1 MNWPSP
7 VKTYHSDAYA
17 AIDPSLHHL
26 STKGKNVVITGGGGS
41 GLGPFIARAFATS
54 GASSITILGRTEQ
67 TLLETKASLEKNF
80 PHTKVFS
87 IVTDIMSKPSV
98 DAAFEFIKSNVGIV
112 HVLVANAAVLPNMVP
127 IAKSEADDWFNGF
140 EVNVKGNYNLLK
152 AFLPV
157 AAVNAAVIDVNAA
170 VAHLPY
176 IPGFSSYHASK
187 LASVKLF
194 DYIHKEHPELFVLN
208 VNPGI
213 LKTQMSLRFV
223 GNDEQWEA
231 FQFDSGDFDL
241 LTRIFEETEWL
252 MVNRSRTA
260 VDIHR
265 LGCQPRG

>member
-17 AIDPSLHHL
+17 AIDPSLPQL
-26 STKGKNVVITGGGGS
+26 STKGKNVVITGGGS

-67 TLLETKASLEKNF
+67 TLLETKTYLEKDF
-80 PHTKVFS
+80 PHTKIFS
-87 IVTDIMSKPSV
+87 IVTDIVSKPSV
-98 DAAFEFIKSNVGIV
+98 DTAFELIKSSVGLV
-112 HVLVANAAVLPNMVP
+112 HILVANAAVLPNIVP

-157 AAVNAAVIDVNAA
+157 AAVNAAVIDINAA

-176 IPGFSSYHASK
+176 IPGSSSYHASK

-194 DYIHKEHPELFVLN
+194 DYIHKEHPEFFVLN

-213 LKTQMSLRFV
+213 LKTQMSLKFV

-231 FQFDSGDFDL
+231 FQFDSGEFD
-241 LTRIFEETEWL
+241 
-252 MVNRSRTA
+252 
-260 VDIHR
+260 
-265 LGCQPRG
+265 